1 MGPVFGRIQCF
12 GSLNMRPRITLAH
25 FLIRLGKLIESLAI
39 VVMRP
44 ADLIEFSRQS
54 YARPHMLGIWGSEER
69 MAQGLRP
76 EETALLDVLP
86 LKEGRLLLLGVGGG
100 REAIPLA
107 QQGFAVTGVDFVPG
121 LVEKAMENAAQRGLK
136 IEGLVQEVSELD
148 VPANSYDVA
157 WLATT
162 MYSYVP
168 TQQRRVEMLRRIGK
182 ALRAGGYLVC
192 GFRWDVRSGFSPKG
206 LWARKAV
213 AYLTLGNLWYEPG
226 DKLSGGIEF
235 VHAFS
240 SEEELRSEF
249 EAGGFEVLY
258 VHIPRGLS
266 GGAVLEKR
274 GAYLLNH

>member
-1 MGPVFGRIQCF
+1 
-12 GSLNMRPRITLAH
+12 MRPRITFGR
-25 FLIRLGKLIESLAI
+25 FLIRLGKFVESLAI
-39 VVMRP
+39 MVMRP
-44 ADLIEFSRQS
+44 DDLIEFGRQS
-54 YARPHMLGIWGSEER
+54 YARPHMVDIWGKAER
-69 MAQGLRP
+69 MEQGLRP
-76 EETALLDVLP
+76 EEMTLLGALP

-107 QQGFAVTGVDFVPG
+107 QEGFAVTGVDFIPG
-121 LVEKAMENAAQRGLK
+121 LVEKAIENAAQRGLK

-148 VPANSYDVA
+148 VPASSYDVV
-157 WLATT
+157 WLTT
-162 MYSYVP
+162 AMYSYIP
-168 TQQRRVEMLRRIGK
+168 TQRRRVEMLRRIGQ
-182 ALRAGGYLVC
+182 ALRPGGYLVC
-192 GFRWDVRSGFSPKG
+192 GFRWDARSEFSHKG

-240 SEEELRSEF
+240 SEEELRAEF
-249 EAGGFEVLY
+249 EAGGFETLH

-274 GAYLLNH
+274 GAYPPSR

>member
-1 MGPVFGRIQCF
+1 
-12 GSLNMRPRITLAH
+12 MRPRITLGR
-25 FLIRLGKLIESLAI
+25 FLIRLGRFVESLA
-39 VVMRP
+39 VMVMRP
-44 ADLIEFSRQS
+44 DDLIEFSRQC
-54 YARPHMLGIWGSEER
+54 YARPHMVDIWGQAGR
-69 MAQGLRP
+69 MEQGLRP
-76 EETALLDVLP
+76 GETALLDALP
-86 LKEGRLLLLGVGGG
+86 LREGRLLLLGVGGG

-107 QQGFAVTGVDFVPG
+107 QEGFAVTGVDFVPG
-121 LVEKAMENAAQRGLK
+121 LVEKAIENAAQQGLK
-136 IEGLVQEVSELD
+136 IEGLVQEISELD
-148 VPANSYDVA
+148 VPANSYDVV
-157 WLATT
+157 WLETA

-182 ALRAGGYLVC
+182 ALRPSGYLAC
-192 GFRWDVRSGFSPKG
+192 GFRWDARSGFSRKG

-226 DKLSGGIEF
+226 DELSGGIEF

-249 EAGGFEVLY
+249 EAGGFEVLH